1 MAPCPGCPHPG
12 GSGPSGQAWPQ
23 PPGLLPQRHPAVG
36 PDGDCGPD
44 GGLPSVTSGTSLPR
58 QHGCRPHGP
67 IEPTPLARR
76 FAKGRAGW
84 AVLAA
89 GEDGPGEHPAGRGA
103 ARGTDQPCGGA
114 ERASRGEGWRG
125 HPQGE
130 GSQALRVSPSD
141 TGAGLSVPP
150 GLLPAQR
157 GAPCVNTLN
166 WPQRGQTPQRGDS
179 RLGHE
184 LSPVGVTVP
193 SGGPHPGLSAAI
205 LS

>member
-23 PPGLLPQRHPAVG
+23 PPGMLPQRHPAVG
-36 PDGDCGPD
+36 PEGDCEPD
-44 GGLPSVTSGTSLPR
+44 GGLPSVMSGTSLPQ

-67 IEPTPLARR
+67 SEPTPLTRG

-84 AVLAA
+84 DVLAA

-125 HPQGE
+125 THRVRAHRCCESPHQTPGA
-130 GSQALRVSPSD
+130 GSVSPRAAPS
-141 TGAGLSVPP
+141 TARGSLCEHTELAPAGTDSTAWGQLS
-150 GLLPAQR
+150 
-157 GAPCVNTLN
+157 
-166 WPQRGQTPQRGDS
+166 WP
-179 RLGHE
+179 
-184 LSPVGVTVP
+184 
-193 SGGPHPGLSAAI
+193 
-205 LS
+205 